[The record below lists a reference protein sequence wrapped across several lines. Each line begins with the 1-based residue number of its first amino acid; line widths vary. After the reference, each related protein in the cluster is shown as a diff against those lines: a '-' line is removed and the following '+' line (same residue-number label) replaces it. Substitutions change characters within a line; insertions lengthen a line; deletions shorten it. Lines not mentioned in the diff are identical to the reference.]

1 MKSFGPV
8 KAVNCSK
15 GGKERN
21 ETNLIDKNKSTT
33 VVQGPGSLVIRKRK
47 QKKEMNL
54 SASHDACDHITTELG
69 LDKKLTDLASPRS
82 DADVVEHGDEPERI
96 TC

>member
-1 MKSFGPV
+1 MLRS
-8 KAVNCSK
+8 
-15 GGKERN
+15 
-21 ETNLIDKNKSTT
+21 I
-33 VVQGPGSLVIRKRK
+33 VIRKRK

-69 LDKKLTDLASPRS
+69 LDKKLTDLASSRS
-82 DADVVEHGDEPERI
+82 DADVVELEGRRRSEEAAAVEEHGDEPERI